1 MRKVWNVRSILAL
14 LLVICSAAA
23 CGKTENPGP
32 TSPTPPPTAN
42 PNPAPPP
49 APTPTVT
56 SVTVNATTTTFSA
69 QGATAQFTAV
79 ATLSNG
85 STEDRTST
93 ASWQSSNTVV
103 ATVTAL
109 GVVTALQD
117 GDAQITA
124 TVSDV
129 RGSRNVSVRIVRR
142 TPDPQPG
149 QRLPLPDVQG
159 VIAQLTAARP
169 DLFAQQC
176 SRGLKYVRNPWLDY
190 IVDELRKLDTRW
202 GYNAKPNRSAA
213 DNEGVPVEVAGD
225 EITYHF
231 GPGPDEG
238 SSDVYPIDILVGHC
252 GPTPSLTWRVF
263 TGEEPARWTG
273 SGRF

>member
-1 MRKVWNVRSILAL
+1 V
-14 LLVICSAAA
+14 
-23 CGKTENPGP
+23 
-32 TSPTPPPTAN
+32 TA
-42 PNPAPPP
+42 
-49 APTPTVT
+49 
-56 SVTVNATTTTFSA
+56 VTVNAVASTFST
-69 QGATAQFTAV
+69 QGATAQFTAIV
-79 ATLSNG
+79 TLSNG
-85 STEDRTST
+85 TTEDRTGS
-93 ASWQSSNTVV
+93 AAWQSSNPIV
-103 ATVTAL
+103 ASVSAQ

-117 GDAQITA
+117 GEAQISA
-124 TVSDV
+124 TVGDV
-129 RGSRNVSVRIVRR
+129 RGSRDVSVRIVRR
-142 TPDPQPG
+142 TPDPPAG

-159 VIAQLTAARP
+159 TIAQLTGARP

-202 GYNAKPNRSAA
+202 GYNAKPNRTAA

-238 SSDVYPIDILVGHC
+238 SVDVYPVDILAGHC

-263 TGEEPARWTG
+263 TGEEPVRWTG
-273 SGRF
+273 AGRF